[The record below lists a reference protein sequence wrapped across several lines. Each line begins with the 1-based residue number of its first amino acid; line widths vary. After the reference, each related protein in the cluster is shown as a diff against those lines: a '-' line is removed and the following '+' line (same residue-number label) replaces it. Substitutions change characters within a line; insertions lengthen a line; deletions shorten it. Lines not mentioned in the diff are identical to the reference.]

1 MIKICVYWGVT
12 TTTLMNKSLAK
23 MRFCDAPEQEALQL
37 KFGLEN
43 LQNLC
48 VLIMRDRARSLWASY
63 ALENQ
68 TSKSTFTRPSCFPP
82 LFLFLS
88 VFLVCIQFYISL
100 FFTICLS
107 FYYYWKW
114 EVKPCSMHLK
124 RDSSRCRSET
134 FIFIKIQPYIL
145 QCLTRRTGCAV
156 KTAFSRSIIEVDEA
170 AIWTFLA
177 TVTHKS

>member
-23 MRFCDAPEQEALQL
+23 LRFCDAPEQKALQL

-43 LQNLC
+43 LQKF
-48 VLIMRDRARSLWASY
+48 MRSIYGRSVWASH

-82 LFLFLS
+82 FFLFLF

-145 QCLTRRTGCAV
+145 QCFTCRTGCAI

-170 AIWTFLA
+170 TIWTFLA